1 VVPSPPFE
9 IGAPPFHVWPTG
21 CCTHP
26 ILYFKNVSPLF
37 WFLAPLLLYPGD
49 RPGWA
54 HPHLVGGEPD
64 PTIRNKVKVAFLLRP
79 HERGV
84 QQMHRFGVHKSLGGP

>member
-1 VVPSPPFE
+1 
-9 IGAPPFHVWPTG
+9 
-21 CCTHP
+21 
-26 ILYFKNVSPLF
+26 
-37 WFLAPLLLYPGD
+37 LAPLLLYPGD

-84 QQMHRFGVHKSLGGP
+84 QQMHRFGVHKSLGGPWTSMFKMEKGNYSQSFYWY